1 MSRQPPSIQTL
12 DLRRSVCI
20 TVREDLTARTFHRYL
35 GTTFIC
41 TSMQQEVV
49 VVIRAKL
56 WFRCAAM
63 HDPVTPNIVQP
74 ALIGWEA
81 KKRRVDLTIDRAF
94 NGEELVR
101 RMKGWVTVDPAKA
114 IEVVNRFGRLKVL
127 DDRELVVEVE
137 KKEDLQGLEKALA
150 ETFGNEVN
158 VEEIVKSSSRNV

>member
-1 MSRQPPSIQTL
+1 MI
-12 DLRRSVCI
+12 
-20 TVREDLTARTFHRYL
+20 RT
-35 GTTFIC
+35 
-41 TSMQQEVV
+41 
-49 VVIRAKL
+49 KL

-63 HDPVTPNIVQP
+63 HDPVTPKIVQP

-101 RMKGWVTVDPAKA
+101 RMKGWVTVDPGKV

-127 DDRELVVEVE
+127 DERELVIEVE

-150 ETFGNEVN
+150 ETFGTEVT
-158 VEEIVKSSSRNV
+158 VEEIVKR